1 MLFVTLLSKTE
12 DVDFNY
18 SRTAYYMILKL
29 GMDTICT
36 LWKPLLKFGLG
47 KFKDALVTS
56 HQILEIVP
64 QASHISSHPLEL
76 IYTEVFTSLEIK
88 SIMKCKVTISRPWI
102 ILYTLLQ
109 WLMTMITSMV
119 KYDKM

>member
-56 HQILEIVP
+56 
-64 QASHISSHPLEL
+64 
-76 IYTEVFTSLEIK
+76 LEIK

>member
-18 SRTAYYMILKL
+18 SRTVYYMILKL

-47 KFKDALVTS
+47 KFKNALVTS

-88 SIMKCKVTISRPWI
+88 SMMKCKVKVT

-109 WLMTMITSMV
+109 
-119 KYDKM
+119 